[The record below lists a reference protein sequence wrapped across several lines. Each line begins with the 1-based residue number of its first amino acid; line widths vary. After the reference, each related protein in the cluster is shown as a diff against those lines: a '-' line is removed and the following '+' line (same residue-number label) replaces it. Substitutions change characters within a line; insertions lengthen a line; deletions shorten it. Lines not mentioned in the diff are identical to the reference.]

1 MTTFTFI
8 IISSSV
14 CFLFI
19 LIPATALTVEL
30 MEPEIIIQDNNILV
44 NTGLTDIEELETTI
58 KSGIEKE
65 IVFTIDL
72 FRAWN
77 FWPDEFVVSKKIHKI
92 IKYDDL
98 RGQYLASSYDGTEE
112 NKKKFKKFDDSMKD
126 WFFTAKEVDLANIKE
141 LDPGNY
147 YIRVVAESKSRKL
160 PPVIGFLMLF
170 IPEVEMSFAK
180 ESQVLNFGNQK

>member
-1 MTTFTFI
+1 MTKFTI
-8 IISSSV
+8 IILFSSI

-19 LIPATALTVEL
+19 LIPARALTVEI
-30 MEPEIIIQDNNILV
+30 MEPVIIIQDNNIFI
-44 NTGLTDIEELETTI
+44 NTGLTDIKELETTI

-65 IVFTIDL
+65 IVFTIEL
-72 FRAWN
+72 FKAWN

-98 RGQYLASSYDGTEE
+98 RGQYLASSNDGTEE
-112 NKKKFKKFDDSMKD
+112 NKKKFKNFDASMKD
-126 WFFTAKEVDLANIKE
+126 WFFTTKEVKLANIKE

-147 YIRVVAESKSRKL
+147 YIRVVSESKSRKL

-170 IPEVEMSFAK
+170 IPEVEMSLAK
-180 ESQVLNFGNQK
+180 ESQVLLSIGN